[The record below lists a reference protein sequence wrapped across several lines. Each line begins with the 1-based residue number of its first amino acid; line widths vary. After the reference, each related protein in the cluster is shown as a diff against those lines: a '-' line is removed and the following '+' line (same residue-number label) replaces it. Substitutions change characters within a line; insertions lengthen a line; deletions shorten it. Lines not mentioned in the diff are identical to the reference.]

1 MPVVRKWRMNKLV
14 IVAKAVFWKVDRET
28 LPQQGTVNMDATI
41 ALAIHTCTTVI
52 AHAFMP
58 TVPADLIWPVACRSA
73 LGFEYTTQLTMV
85 HL

>member
-1 MPVVRKWRMNKLV
+1 MNKLAV
-14 IVAKAVFWKVDRET
+14 VAKAVFWKVDWEA
-28 LPQQGTVNMDATI
+28 LPQQRTVNMDATVT
-41 ALAIHTCTTVI
+41 LAIHTCPAVI

-58 TVPADLIWPVACRSA
+58 MVPAELIWPVACRSA